1 MKKEKVQN
9 TSEKRSVNDFEH
21 RMTIQLTEQHYIDYA
36 MAHSQDQIKKGR
48 QRAILS
54 AVLIAIISFFLVW
67 ALLGL
72 EHWGLYVAI
81 LSGLVAGVLMIVFQL
96 FNLFYNFVMF
106 PIALRHSVSKE
117 LKKDTSLLEPMEYAF
132 EPDKIVC
139 FLNGRH
145 RSTTLCS
152 EIFEVEKNDQTLVL
166 KIKNGKR
173 IIIPKTALE
182 QADPVIREQVAALG
196 K

>member
-1 MKKEKVQN
+1 M
-9 TSEKRSVNDFEH
+9 SE
-21 RMTIQLTEQHYIDYA
+21 IY
-36 MAHSQDQIKKGR
+36 
-48 QRAILS
+48 
-54 AVLIAIISFFLVW
+54 
-67 ALLGL
+67 
-72 EHWGLYVAI
+72 
-81 LSGLVAGVLMIVFQL
+81 LVAGVLMIVFQL

-152 EIFEVEKNDQTLVL
+152 EIFEVEKDDQTLVL

-173 IIIPKTALE
+173 IIIPKAALE
-182 QADPVIREQVAALG
+182 HADPVIREQVAALG

>member
-1 MKKEKVQN
+1 M
-9 TSEKRSVNDFEH
+9 
-21 RMTIQLTEQHYIDYA
+21 
-36 MAHSQDQIKKGR
+36 
-48 QRAILS
+48 
-54 AVLIAIISFFLVW
+54 
-67 ALLGL
+67 
-72 EHWGLYVAI
+72 
-81 LSGLVAGVLMIVFQL
+81 LMIVFQL

-182 QADPVIREQVAALG
+182 QAHPVIREQVAALG

>member
-1 MKKEKVQN
+1 
-9 TSEKRSVNDFEH
+9 
-21 RMTIQLTEQHYIDYA
+21 
-36 MAHSQDQIKKGR
+36 
-48 QRAILS
+48 
-54 AVLIAIISFFLVW
+54 
-67 ALLGL
+67 
-72 EHWGLYVAI
+72 
-81 LSGLVAGVLMIVFQL
+81 
-96 FNLFYNFVMF
+96 
-106 PIALRHSVSKE
+106 
-117 LKKDTSLLEPMEYAF
+117 MEYAF